1 MKIPRN
7 KLLKYLKEKKFK
19 HVSDACC
26 YDCPLNSGN
35 VAGYFPNDVEYSLY
49 KKLHCYDRLQIFY
62 NSLNINKKTEIL
74 NCQKVVIKVNDLI
87 KKINRQTLEVE

>member
-19 HVSDACC
+19 HVSDSCC
-26 YDCPLNSGN
+26 DCPLSSGN

-49 KKLHCYDRLQIFY
+49 KKLYCYNRLQIFY

-74 NCQKVVIKVNDLI
+74 SCQKVVIKVNDLI